1 MIFFLFLTGYNTQ
14 KRNLN
19 KWKQNS
25 KNSAEISLYE
35 CMIVVFLKF
44 VVVAVV
50 FVAVVFVVVF
60 CLYGL
65 EINEKSIF
73 FSTINLRKQS

>member
-1 MIFFLFLTGYNTQ
+1 
-14 KRNLN
+14 
-19 KWKQNS
+19 
-25 KNSAEISLYE
+25 
-35 CMIVVFLKF
+35 MIVVFLKF
-44 VVVAVV
+44 VV
-50 FVAVVFVVVF
+50 VAVVFVVVF